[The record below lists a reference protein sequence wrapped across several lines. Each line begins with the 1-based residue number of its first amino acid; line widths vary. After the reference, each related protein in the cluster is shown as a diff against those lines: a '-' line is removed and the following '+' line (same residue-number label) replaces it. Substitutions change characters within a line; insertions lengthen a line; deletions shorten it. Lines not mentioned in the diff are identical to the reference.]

1 MDTISLAKNGLNGE
15 GTNAG
20 HRPPQ
25 QSHRRNKPELLR
37 QPPCLKN
44 MPTISL
50 LRTRM
55 GPTTMP
61 RVGKSQSSG
70 IQGVQR
76 MSSSDFSCFARQC
89 MLSQATRM
97 PLRHGCLTF
106 HLRLSCSAF
115 STGGRDSPAL
125 YIARADLTKDFIVL
139 FLVYRPVKLCPLD
152 HGDNLCCHPRAFPSF
167 LSWRC

>member
-1 MDTISLAKNGLNGE
+1 MRRFCSLRKIRVTAHAR
-15 GTNAG
+15 TS
-20 HRPPQ
+20 Q
-25 QSHRRNKPELLR
+25 Q
-37 QPPCLKN
+37 
-44 MPTISL
+44 
-50 LRTRM
+50 
-55 GPTTMP
+55 P